1 MTFNSTTMTKQIF
14 SLMIAATL
22 VVSCGQKDNNQ
33 TVDQLIA
40 AKNNKELQARKA
52 TIQADLAKIE
62 AALATLNVR
71 KEEALVSVA
80 TLKDTVFNH
89 YLDIQGSV
97 ETKENILIQ
106 PEMPGTLVALNVK
119 AGQRVS
125 KGQLLAR
132 VDDGGSSQQ
141 VASLETQYQLAK
153 TTFERQKNLWSQKI
167 GSEIQ
172 YLQAQTQMLSLQRSV
187 AQAKAMLSK
196 TEIRAP
202 FSGTIDEV
210 FVERGQVVSAG
221 PQGLMRIVN
230 LNNMYVSTSIPESY
244 IGKLKVGTQVDVFL
258 TSLNKNYK
266 GKVRQIGNFINPNNR
281 SFGIEVSIPN
291 PENLLRPNQV
301 AKLKVIDYTVKN
313 AIVVPS
319 NVIQEDGKG
328 NQFVF
333 VATNSDG
340 KTATAKKAMVTIGKS
355 SDNVTEILS
364 GLSANDIIVI
374 EGVNTISEEMK
385 LNFYYFNSRKNK
397 LCHIKIK
404 NSAFQVGQL
413 TIVSR
418 CIS

>member
-1 MTFNSTTMTKQIF
+1 MKFNNIPMTKKIVSLLIASAIF
-14 SLMIAATL
+14 A
-22 VVSCGQKDNNQ
+22 SCGNKDNTQ

-40 AKNNKELQARKA
+40 TKNNKELQARKA
-52 TIQADLAKIE
+52 AIQADLAKID

-97 ETKENILIQ
+97 NTKENILIQ
-106 PEMPGTLVALNVK
+106 PEMPGTLITLTVK

-153 TTFERQKNLWSQKI
+153 TTFERQKNLWNQKI

-210 FVERGQVVSAG
+210 FVEKGQVVSAS

-230 LNNMYVSTSIPESY
+230 LNNMYVSTSVPESY

-333 VATNSDG
+333 VASNSNG
-340 KTATAKKAMVTIGKS
+340 KTATAKKAMVTTGKS

-374 EGVNTISEEMK
+374 EGVNTISEGMK
-385 LNFYYFNSRKNK
+385 LNF
-397 LCHIKIK
+397 
-404 NSAFQVGQL
+404 
-413 TIVSR
+413 
-418 CIS
+418 

>member
-1 MTFNSTTMTKQIF
+1 MKFNNIPMTKKIVSLLIASAIF
-14 SLMIAATL
+14 A
-22 VVSCGQKDNNQ
+22 SCGNKDNTQ

-40 AKNNKELQARKA
+40 TKNNKELQARKA
-52 TIQADLAKIE
+52 TIQADLAKID

-97 ETKENILIQ
+97 NTKENILIQ
-106 PEMPGTLVALNVK
+106 PEMPGTLITLTVK

-153 TTFERQKNLWSQKI
+153 TTFERQKNLWNQKI

-210 FVERGQVVSAG
+210 FVEKGQVVSAS

-230 LNNMYVSTSIPESY
+230 LNNMYVSTSVPESY

-333 VATNSDG
+333 VASNSNG
-340 KTATAKKAMVTIGKS
+340 KTATAKKAMVTTGKS

-374 EGVNTISEEMK
+374 EGVNTISEGMK
-385 LNFYYFNSRKNK
+385 LNF
-397 LCHIKIK
+397 
-404 NSAFQVGQL
+404 
-413 TIVSR
+413 
-418 CIS
+418 

>member
-1 MTFNSTTMTKQIF
+1 MKYNRTPMTKLIF
-14 SLMIAATL
+14 PLLVATSLI
-22 VVSCGQKDNNQ
+22 VSCGDKQNDQ

-52 TIQADLAKIE
+52 VIQADLAKID

-71 KEEALVSVA
+71 KEEALVSVL

-97 ETKENILIQ
+97 NTKENILIQ
-106 PEMPGTLVALNVK
+106 PEMPGTLIALNVK

-153 TTFERQKNLWSQKI
+153 TTFERQKNLWNQKI

-210 FVERGQVVSAG
+210 FVERGQVVAAG

-230 LNNMYVSTSIPESY
+230 LNNMYVSTTIPESY

-333 VATNSDG
+333 VASNSNG
-340 KTATAKKAMVTIGKS
+340 KTAIAKKAMVTTGKS

-374 EGVNTISEEMK
+374 EGLNTISEGMK
-385 LNFYYFNSRKNK
+385 LNF
-397 LCHIKIK
+397 
-404 NSAFQVGQL
+404 
-413 TIVSR
+413 
-418 CIS
+418 